1 MVRRIWTWSPGWRLY
16 GRPGAGIAVGA
27 ELAVLVADRLVAG
40 VQLVEVVVRG
50 LGEHDR
56 RAPVLGV
63 GVGGVECG
71 VFGAGEVGAGV
82 DARAGGVAA
91 DRELVVAVA
100 EAGLVAAVGGVV
112 GAEVA
117 GQNGLAVLVAGG
129 GLEVGPESAGADGRV
144 LVRVADGDQPRAGGL
159 DRGEEGVLFAGG
171 GECGFVVDDRRL
183 RPEDDRAVGDRGLER
198 GERVVASV
206 DAGVR
211 EDRAPGARPRRRRCW

>member
-1 MVRRIWTWSPGWRLY
+1 MGSAKLDRLGVAVDVADQRGGAVAQRSVIGVVDGATDLDLVAGVEAVRAAGRRDRL
-16 GRPGAGIAVGA
+16 GA

-40 VQLVEVVVRG
+40 VQFVEVVVRG

-56 RAPVLGV
+56 RAPVPGV
-63 GVGGVECG
+63 GVGGLERG

-82 DARAGGVAA
+82 HACAGGVAA

-100 EAGLVAAVGGVV
+100 EAGLVAAVGGVA

-117 GQNGLAVLVAGG
+117 RQNGPAVLVAGG

-159 DRGEEGVLFAGG
+159 DCGEEGVLFAGG

-183 RPEDDRAVGDRGLER
+183 RPEDDR
-198 GERVVASV
+198 
-206 DAGVR
+206 
-211 EDRAPGARPRRRRCW
+211 RRW